1 MFIIIFLI
9 YLLYYIFISINVLRL
24 VLVGWVYYFLP
35 DYIIVISS
43 KIIWLDASIIL
54 AIKLLIAIA
63 SCWLTTYITHVV
75 SLAKVWILIM
85 LIINSIIRLSI
96 RVLILIALHSPL
108 RIVIISGWLIH
119 ILIRVYYLA
128 ISLVRRISFVILII
142 IQV

>member
-63 SCWLTTYITHVV
+63 SCWLTTYITDVV